1 MSERSIGLLEAEMII
16 NPKGYNVKI
25 YLTIYIYI
33 HTYTY
38 IYINIVKVSQNNFSC
53 MITSHISKGLSLNLV

>member
-38 IYINIVKVSQNNFSC
+38 IYINIVKVSQNNFS
-53 MITSHISKGLSLNLV
+53 

>member
-16 NPKGYNVKI
+16 NPKANVKI

-33 HTYTY
+33 HTH
-38 IYINIVKVSQNNFSC
+38 IYITIVKVSQNNFS
-53 MITSHISKGLSLNLV
+53 